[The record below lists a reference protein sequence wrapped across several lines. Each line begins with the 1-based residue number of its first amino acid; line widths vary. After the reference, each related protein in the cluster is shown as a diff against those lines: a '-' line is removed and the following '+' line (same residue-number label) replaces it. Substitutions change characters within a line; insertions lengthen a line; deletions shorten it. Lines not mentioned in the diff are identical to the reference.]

1 MNKPKSK
8 TAEYI
13 RVEMEHS
20 TLTQKEVADYVG
32 FKTPNIITMI
42 KQGSTKLAID
52 KIPKFAK
59 VLKIDPA
66 RLLKMAYKEYDE
78 AKWEAIT
85 EIMGE
90 PVTKTERAVLALL
103 ARIAPS
109 TEVESPMEIK
119 SYLAKIEEAL
129 TKSFR
134 A

>member
-52 KIPKFAK
+52 KVPKFAK
-59 VLKIDPA
+59 ALKIDPA
-66 RLLKMAYKEYDE
+66 RLLKMVYKEYDE